1 MASST
6 NNESEQWFND
16 WTKVQKDYWQWWAD
30 MAGKAPSSAPP
41 GTEGLAGF
49 GAWSEALQQ
58 WQNMFLGKPRD
69 PVKDMFDRTN
79 DMAKQYMDMAE
90 RFYRSSDDSAGG
102 QDMVDNWLG
111 SLEDSFKHWQKQ
123 LESGLDV
130 DMPDI
135 FGLGKSTV
143 KEWQHMAEKMLSS
156 AQVPEI
162 SLDQIPGYTLG
173 RDQFM
178 RALAAPAMGLSRER
192 QEQLQ
197 LLSERMLEYFEALRA
212 YKLAFAKNGLRSLEA
227 LAVRFN
233 EMNHSEEEIKSL
245 RALYDIWVEVNEDS
259 FDKFAMSDEYQVV
272 YGDMVNSLMAVRK
285 EMNKLAEDNYRAMN
299 LPTRSDLDA
308 VAQRALQAQRENR
321 ALKRELKR
329 LGNQVELLQQNA
341 SAGSRP
347 TSKSRAAAKPKQQAQ
362 DDLTRIKGIGP
373 KMQERLHEE
382 GIKTFKQLAALNKN
396 AVSSLEENMKLVG
409 RITREKWVQQAET
422 LLNDN

>member
-1 MASST
+1 MASMNSD
-6 NNESEQWFND
+6 SEQWFSD
-16 WTKVQKDYWQWWAD
+16 WMKVQKDYWQWWTD
-30 MAGKAPSSAPP
+30 MAGTAQASKPP
-41 GTEGLAGF
+41 GAEGMAGF
-49 GAWSEALQQ
+49 GPWSDALQQ
-58 WQNMFLGKPRD
+58 WQDMFLGKPRD
-69 PVKDMFDRTN
+69 PVKDMLDRTN

-90 RFYRSSDDSAGG
+90 RFYQSSSDTAGG

-111 SLEDSFKHWQKQ
+111 SLEDGFKHWQKQ

-130 DMPDI
+130 DMPDV

-143 KEWQHMAEKMLSS
+143 KEWQKMAEKMLSS
-156 AQVPEI
+156 MQVPEV

-212 YKLAFAKNGLRSLEA
+212 YKLAFAKNGLRSVEA

-233 EMNHSEEEIKSL
+233 EMAHEEEEIKSL
-245 RALYDIWVEVNEDS
+245 RALYDIWVEVNEDTY
-259 FDKFAMSDEYQVV
+259 DKFAMSNEYQVV

-329 LGNQVELLQQNA
+329 LAQQVESLQQNA
-341 SAGSRP
+341 PASSRT
-347 TSKSRAAAKPKQQAQ
+347 TSKSKSASKSTQKAQ
-362 DDLTRIKGIGP
+362 DDLTKITGIGP
-373 KMQERLHEE
+373 KMQERLHKE
-382 GIKTFKQLAALNKN
+382 GIKTFKQLAALNEK
-396 AVSSLEENMKLVG
+396 AVSTLEENMKLVG
-409 RITREKWVQQAET
+409 RITREQWVKQAKAQ
-422 LLNDN
+422 LKDN